1 MENKYKYFKRDIS
14 WLSFNYRVLL
24 EALDERLPLY
34 ERINFISI
42 YSSNLEEFY
51 KIRVADHKAVASGAT
66 ESDEESV
73 QSARELVEEINRE
86 VNQQL
91 DDRVRIYEQKILPAL
106 QKNHIIFYQDSH
118 VEPFHQQFIKDFF
131 KEEIFP
137 YLQPVPVSKDKIVS
151 FLRDNRLYLAI
162 RLYPKEERKEGEG
175 EKERERIEARETRED
190 IEERAIKSARERNE
204 ERERKE
210 AREAKED
217 IEGKEGIEEKGSP
230 ILESSRPPLYFVMKQ
245 PYAKVPRFI
254 ELPCHEKNHYLMFVE
269 DIIKANLNLIF
280 PGYDVES
287 CYSIKISRDADI
299 LIDDTASSADLVAQ
313 LKKKVKKRKIGDVC
327 RFVYDRAMPHDFLD
341 FLVDAFHIHRDELV
355 PGDKHLNLEDLR
367 HLPNPNKSLPNTG
380 KLLPSTGKSL
390 LSTGKSLPSN
400 DKSSPNSGGKSLHSP
415 EKPKPMKLTI
425 LDEKES
431 IFNYVARKDLL
442 LYYPYHSFEHFIH
455 FLYEAV
461 HNPETRE
468 IMVTQYRVAENSA
481 VINTLIAAAQNG
493 KKVTVFVELKARFDE
508 ENNLATAEMM
518 QAAGIKIIYSIPG
531 LKVHAKVA
539 LIRRRGLNGE
549 KIPSYAY
556 ISTGNFN
563 EKTATL
569 YADCGLFTCRKEIVN
584 DLYNLFR
591 TLQGKEAP
599 KFTTLLVARFNLI
612 PELNRL
618 IDREIALAD
627 QGKPARIILKMNAL
641 QDPTMIDRLYEASEH
656 GVQIDLIIRGIC
668 CLIPDQPY
676 SRNIRITRIVDSFLE
691 HARIWYFGNGGNPK
705 VFMGSPDWMRRN
717 LYRRIEAIT
726 PVLDPD
732 LRNSLIEMLTI
743 QLADNQKACRVDA
756 KLQNIFKKRTPGTP
770 AIRAQ
775 YTLYNWLCSNNTQQ
789 PKDQPAMPQ

>member
-1 MENKYKYFKRDIS
+1 MGNKYCYFKRDIS

-24 EALDERLPLY
+24 EALDEHLPLY

-66 ESDEESV
+66 LSDEETV
-73 QSARELVEEINRE
+73 QSACELMEEINCE
-86 VNQQL
+86 VTRQL

-106 QKNHIIFYQDSH
+106 RKSHIIFYQNRH
-118 VEPFHQQFIKDFF
+118 VEPFHQPFIRDFF
-131 KEEIFP
+131 REEIFP
-137 YLQPVPVSKDKIVS
+137 YLQPVPVSKDRVVS

-162 RLYPKEERKEGEG
+162 RLYLKEESTPRM
-175 EKERERIEARETRED
+175 
-190 IEERAIKSARERNE
+190 
-204 ERERKE
+204 ERK
-210 AREAKED
+210 AH
-217 IEGKEGIEEKGSP
+217 
-230 ILESSRPPLYFVMKQ
+230 YFVMKQ

-254 ELPCHEKNHYLMFVE
+254 ELPPHEKNHYLMFTE

-280 PGYDVES
+280 PGYEVDS
-287 CYSIKISRDADI
+287 SYSIKISRDADI
-299 LIDDTASSADLVAQ
+299 LIDDTTTSAALVEQ
-313 LKKKVKKRKIGDVC
+313 LRKKVKKRKIGDVC
-327 RFVYDRAMPHDFLD
+327 RFVYDRAMPQDFLD
-341 FLVDAFHIHRDELV
+341 FLTDAFRIQPDELV
-355 PGDKHLNLEDLR
+355 QGDKHLNLEDLR
-367 HLPNPNKSLPNTG
+367 HLPNP
-380 KLLPSTGKSL
+380 GKSL
-390 LSTGKSLPSN
+390 QAT
-400 DKSSPNSGGKSLHSP
+400 D
-415 EKPKPMKLTI
+415 KPKPMKLTF

-431 IFNYVARKDLL
+431 IFNYVAKKDLL
-442 LYYPYHSFEHFIH
+442 LHYPYHSFEHFIH

-549 KIPSYAY
+549 SIPSYAY

-584 DLYNLFR
+584 DLQNLFR
-591 TLQGKEAP
+591 TLQGKENL
-599 KFTTLLVARFNLI
+599 KFSTLLVARFNLI

-618 IDREIALAD
+618 IDHEIALAE
-627 QGKPARIILKMNAL
+627 QGKGGQIILKMNAL
-641 QDPTMIDRLYEASEH
+641 QDSTMIDRLYEASER
-656 GVQIDLIIRGIC
+656 GVKIDLIVRGIC
-668 CLIPDQPY
+668 CLIPGQSY
-676 SRNIRITRIVDSFLE
+676 SRNIRVTRIVDSFLE
-691 HARIWYFGNGGNPK
+691 HARIWYFGNEGKPK
-705 VFMGSPDWMRRN
+705 LFLGSPDWMRRN
-717 LYRRIEAIT
+717 LYRRIEAVV

-732 LRNSLIEMLTI
+732 LRNDLTVMLQV
-743 QLADNQKACRVDA
+743 QLTDNQKACWVDD
-756 KLQNIFKKRTPGTP
+756 LQRNVFKKRMPGTTCV
-770 AIRAQ
+770 RAQ
-775 YTLYNWLCSNNTQQ
+775 YDFYKYLN
-789 PKDQPAMPQ
+789 K

>member
-1 MENKYKYFKRDIS
+1 MESKYNYFKRDIS

-24 EALDERLPLY
+24 EALDEHLPLY

-66 ESDEESV
+66 ESDEETV
-73 QSARELVEEINRE
+73 QSARELVEEINHE
-86 VNQQL
+86 VNRQL
-91 DDRVRIYEQKILPAL
+91 DDRVRIYEEKILPAL
-106 QKNHIIFYQDSH
+106 RKNHIIFYQDRH

-131 KEEIFP
+131 REEIFP

-162 RLYPKEERKEGEG
+162 RLYPKEN
-175 EKERERIEARETRED
+175 
-190 IEERAIKSARERNE
+190 RNPAN
-204 ERERKE
+204 RQ
-210 AREAKED
+210 
-217 IEGKEGIEEKGSP
+217 P
-230 ILESSRPPLYFVMKQ
+230 FYFVMKQ

-254 ELPCHEKNHYLMFVE
+254 ELPPRGDNYYIMFTE

-280 PGYDVES
+280 PGYDVDS
-287 CYSIKISRDADI
+287 SYCIKISRDADI

-327 RFVYDRAMPHDFLD
+327 RFVYDRAMPQDFLD
-341 FLVDAFHIHRDELV
+341 FLVDAFRIHRDELV

-367 HLPNPNKSLPNTG
+367 HLPNPNKSLRRI
-380 KLLPSTGKSL
+380 
-390 LSTGKSLPSN
+390 
-400 DKSSPNSGGKSLHSP
+400 
-415 EKPKPMKLTI
+415 EKPQPMKLNI

-431 IFNYVARKDLL
+431 IFNYVAQKDLL
-442 LYYPYHSFEHFIH
+442 LYYPYHSFEHFTH

-493 KKVTVFVELKARFDE
+493 KKVTVFVELKARLDE

-539 LIRRRGLNGE
+539 LVRRRGLNGE

-569 YADCGLFTCRKEIVN
+569 YADSGHFTCRKEIVN
-584 DLYNLFR
+584 DLYNHIL
-591 TLQGKEAP
+591 TQQGNQDP

-618 IDREIALAD
+618 IDREISLAD
-627 QGKPARIILKMNAL
+627 QGKGGRIILKMNAL
-641 QDPTMIDRLYEASEH
+641 QATAMIDRLYEASEH
-656 GVQIDLIIRGIC
+656 GVQIDLIVRGIC
-668 CLIPDQPY
+668 CLIPEQSY
-676 SRNIRITRIVDSFLE
+676 SRNIRVTRIVDSFLE
-691 HARIWYFGNGGNPK
+691 HARIWYFGNEGHPK
-705 VFMGSPDWMRRN
+705 IYMGSPDWKRRN
-717 LYRRIEAIT
+717 LYRRIEAVT
-726 PVLDPD
+726 PILAPD
-732 LRNSLIEMLTI
+732 LRASLIEMLHI
-743 QLADNQKACRVDA
+743 QLADNQKACWVDD
-756 KLQNIFKKRTPGTP
+756 KLQNVFKKRASGTP
-770 AIRAQ
+770 AVRAQ
-775 YTLYNWLCSNNTQQ
+775 YDFYEWLK
-789 PKDQPAMPQ
+789 KDIVTEM

>member
-1 MENKYKYFKRDIS
+1 MESKYNYFKRDIS

-24 EALDERLPLY
+24 EALDEHLPLY

-66 ESDEESV
+66 ESDEETV
-73 QSARELVEEINRE
+73 QSARELVEEINHE
-86 VNQQL
+86 VNRQL
-91 DDRVRIYEQKILPAL
+91 DDRVRIYEEKILPAL
-106 QKNHIIFYQDSH
+106 RKNHIIFYQDRH

-131 KEEIFP
+131 REEIFP

-162 RLYPKEERKEGEG
+162 RLYPKEN
-175 EKERERIEARETRED
+175 
-190 IEERAIKSARERNE
+190 RNPAN
-204 ERERKE
+204 RQ
-210 AREAKED
+210 
-217 IEGKEGIEEKGSP
+217 P
-230 ILESSRPPLYFVMKQ
+230 FYFVMKQ

-254 ELPCHEKNHYLMFVE
+254 ELPPRGNNYYIMFTE

-280 PGYDVES
+280 PGYDVDS
-287 CYSIKISRDADI
+287 SYCIKISRDADI

-327 RFVYDRAMPHDFLD
+327 RFVYDRAMPQDFLD
-341 FLVDAFHIHRDELV
+341 FLVDAFRIHRDELV

-367 HLPNPNKSLPNTG
+367 HLPNPNKSLRRI
-380 KLLPSTGKSL
+380 
-390 LSTGKSLPSN
+390 
-400 DKSSPNSGGKSLHSP
+400 
-415 EKPKPMKLTI
+415 EKPQPMKLNI

-431 IFNYVARKDLL
+431 IFNYVAQKDLL
-442 LYYPYHSFEHFIH
+442 LYYPYHSFEHFTH

-539 LIRRRGLNGE
+539 LVRRRGLNGE

-591 TLQGKEAP
+591 TLQGKEDP

-618 IDREIALAD
+618 IDREISLAD
-627 QGKPARIILKMNAL
+627 QGKGGRIILKMNAL
-641 QDPTMIDRLYEASEH
+641 QDPAMIDRLYEASEH
-656 GVQIDLIIRGIC
+656 GVQIDLIVRGIC
-668 CLIPDQPY
+668 CLIPEQSY
-676 SRNIRITRIVDSFLE
+676 SRNIRVTRIVDSFLE
-691 HARIWYFGNGGNPK
+691 HARIWYFGNEGHPK
-705 VFMGSPDWMRRN
+705 VYMGSP
-717 LYRRIEAIT
+717 I
-726 PVLDPD
+726 LDPD
-732 LRNSLIEMLTI
+732 LRASLIEMLHI
-743 QLADNQKACRVDA
+743 QLADNQKACWVDD
-756 KLQNIFKKRTPGTP
+756 KLQNVFKKRASGTP
-770 AIRAQ
+770 AVRAQ
-775 YTLYNWLCSNNTQQ
+775 YDFYEWLK
-789 PKDQPAMPQ
+789 KDIVTEM

>member
-1 MENKYKYFKRDIS
+1 MEGKYNYFKRDIS

-24 EALDERLPLY
+24 EALDEHLPLY

-66 ESDEESV
+66 ESDEETV
-73 QSARELVEEINRE
+73 QSARELVEEINHE
-86 VNQQL
+86 VNRQL
-91 DDRVRIYEQKILPAL
+91 DDRVRIYEEKILPAL
-106 QKNHIIFYQDSH
+106 RKNHIIFYQDRH
-118 VEPFHQQFIKDFF
+118 VETFHQQFIKDFF
-131 KEEIFP
+131 REEIFP
-137 YLQPVPVSKDKIVS
+137 YLQPVPVSKDKIIS

-162 RLYPKEERKEGEG
+162 RLYPKE
-175 EKERERIEARETRED
+175 D
-190 IEERAIKSARERNE
+190 RNTAN
-204 ERERKE
+204 RQ
-210 AREAKED
+210 
-217 IEGKEGIEEKGSP
+217 S
-230 ILESSRPPLYFVMKQ
+230 LYFVMKQ

-254 ELPCHEKNHYLMFVE
+254 ELPSHENNYYIMFTE

-280 PGYDVES
+280 PGYDVDS
-287 CYSIKISRDADI
+287 SYCIKISRDADI

-327 RFVYDRAMPHDFLD
+327 RFVYDRAMPQDFLD
-341 FLVDAFHIHRDELV
+341 FLIDAFRIHRDELV

-367 HLPNPNKSLPNTG
+367 HLPNPNKALRRI
-380 KLLPSTGKSL
+380 
-390 LSTGKSLPSN
+390 
-400 DKSSPNSGGKSLHSP
+400 
-415 EKPKPMKLTI
+415 EKPQPMKLNI

-431 IFNYVARKDLL
+431 IFNYVAQKDLL
-442 LYYPYHSFEHFIH
+442 LYYPYHSFEHFTH

-539 LIRRRGLNGE
+539 LVRRRGANGE

-569 YADCGLFTCRKEIVN
+569 YADCGLFTCRKEIVS

-591 TLQGKEAP
+591 TLQGKEDP

-618 IDREIALAD
+618 IDREISLAD
-627 QGKPARIILKMNAL
+627 QGKGGRIILKMNAL
-641 QDPTMIDRLYEASEH
+641 QDPTMINRLYEASEH

-668 CLIPDQPY
+668 CLIPGQPY
-676 SRNIRITRIVDSFLE
+676 SRNIRVTRIVDSFLE
-691 HARIWYFGNGGNPK
+691 HARIWYFGNDGCPK
-705 VFMGSPDWMRRN
+705 VYMGSPDWMRRN
-717 LYRRIEAIT
+717 LYRRIEAVT
-726 PVLDPD
+726 PILDPD
-732 LRNSLIEMLTI
+732 LRTSLIEMLNI

-756 KLQNIFKKRTPGTP
+756 NLQNVFKKRTPGTP
-770 AIRAQ
+770 SVRAQ
-775 YTLYNWLCSNNTQQ
+775 YDFYKWLNKKTQETQ
-789 PKDQPAMPQ
+789 HP